1 MNIIKPKKI
10 KKGDTIAIIAPA
22 GNLDKIYIDNAIKY
36 FEQKDFRV
44 KTGKH
49 ILSSHNYLAGK
60 DDKRLSD
67 LHEAFEDKEVKAI
80 ICARGG
86 YGSLRLI
93 NKIDYDII
101 KNNPK
106 IFCGYSD
113 ITVLSLMFL
122 KHANLMTY
130 SSPMAKG
137 DFQIDNIDSFTEEHF
152 WQTIENDNIKIE
164 PQNIKIYNNGDANGI
179 LWGGNLASVVSL
191 CGQDF
196 IPDEEFIFFCEDLN
210 EPVYKLDKYFRQLL
224 NIEKFRKNVSA
235 FIFGDFLDVEYPN
248 QLEELLS
255 EISLEL
261 NIPSYGGFNI
271 THNKSKLTIPIGAKA
286 SVKSGSITLSQ

>member
-1 MNIIKPKKI
+1 MNIIKPEKI

-22 GNLDKIYIDNAIKY
+22 GNIDKLHVDNALKY
-36 FEQKDFRV
+36 FESEGYKV
-44 KTGKH
+44 KLGKH
-49 ILSSHNYLAGK
+49 ILSEHYYLAGK
-60 DDKRLSD
+60 DDERLED
-67 LHEAFEDKEVKAI
+67 LHNAFLDKEVKAI

-93 NKIDYDII
+93 NKIDYNII

-122 KHANLMTY
+122 KHANLLTY
-130 SSPMAKG
+130 SSPMPKG
-137 DFQIDNIDSFTEEHF
+137 DFQYGEIDEYTKTHF
-152 WQTIENDNIKIE
+152 WAAINNEHLKIE
-164 PQNIKIYNNGDANGI
+164 AQDLKIYNEGNAQGI

-196 IPDEEFIFFCEDLN
+196 IPEEKFIFFCEDLN

-224 NIEKFRKNVSA
+224 NIEKFRKNISA
-235 FIFGDFLDVEYPN
+235 FVFGDFLDNGYPE
-248 QLEELLS
+248 QLEELLT
-255 EISLEL
+255 EISKEL
-261 NIPSYGGFNI
+261 KIPAYGGFKI
-271 THNKSKLTIPIGAKA
+271 THEKSKLTIPIGIKS
-286 SVKSGSITLSQ
+286 SVQNGNIIM